1 MKEFD
6 IIAKI
11 VLALV
16 AIAGIAFVVVKYG
29 DKIVAW
35 FKKVFGELPCC
46 CKEAEVIEQTPEEE
60 AEEPV
65 IEEVVEEEIVPE
77 EGAVVAAEGDFEG

>member
-1 MKEFD
+1 MKLFG

-11 VLALV
+11 VVALA
-16 AIAGIAFVVVKYG
+16 AIAGIAYVVVNYG

-35 FKKVFGELPCC
+35 FKKVFGDMFC
-46 CKEAEVIEQTPEEE
+46 CKEACIIEETEVEV

-65 IEEVVEEEIVPE
+65 VEEVVAEEIAPE
-77 EGAVVAAEGDFEG
+77 EGDVVAAEGDFEG